1 MNRPIKLFMNLKL
14 RWKLFLSYL
23 LIITLVIIV
32 NYVVY
37 KTYESNTI
45 KAIESSSTSLVQQL
59 SNNIAYKMT
68 SLDTDLLYATGAANI
83 FNETDFSDYVILMK
97 DVYIFNTYLQN
108 SGVSI
113 NSELFVNASDA
124 CFYYS
129 KNDSSNL
136 QETNIY
142 KYLQQNKQSILNASG
157 RCMYVK
163 FNDEPN
169 TIYIAKS
176 NITLNTH
183 QSNGILAI
191 GISDRYFKDLFSA
204 SNLQDGSIVVCDQ
217 NSNILSCDEKVIPI
231 VKQFNKLNLE
241 NISGQNYFNY
251 NGEKLIIESEVSQND
266 RWKVLYVI
274 SLGTLLKNVENIKEI
289 VSILCIC
296 LFFFSMTIAFV
307 ISGTLTSN
315 IRLLLKKIKTVE
327 QGDFSFKVE
336 PKSTDETTELFN
348 HFNIM
353 SEKLSDLINRIAN
366 EQIEKQRA
374 EYNALL
380 AQINP
385 HFLYNV
391 LESINGLAKIKG
403 QDEIVKI
410 VSSLG
415 YLMRI
420 SISGTKAVVDLNDEL
435 DYVKNYISILQE
447 ITDGRIHVEYDIE
460 DDTLHCKVPKLILQP
475 IIENAIHYGVEDKE
489 SGGLIVVSAHK
500 DNDVLKINIS
510 DNGKGIEEG
519 RLEEIRLGTNQSDEA
534 MDAHAHIGIKSVD
547 RRVKILYGKEYG
559 LEITSKLGV
568 GTVVEIK
575 IPTKIENLY

>member
-420 SISGTKAVVDLNDEL
+420 SISGTKAVVNLNDEL